1 MKSLIYVFVGGMG
14 PRSGSYLYDGFHY
27 EIEKQLGDYFVDSD
41 FPDSLLITTPSMED
55 NPYHG
60 DYNIDLAFLQAQIE
74 LLLSQYEKIIVAP
87 LCVTVSDV
95 VKQACEQVGSNRVK
109 CETIL
114 DFIESKFPNGATLLC
129 SQELANQNTHDSK
142 NTYVQC
148 TRIIKNYAK
157 PHIVGFLRQI
167 VFDVSKETDK
177 SIVLACTEL
186 STVSNITTL
195 GGVFDAPLM
204 FVRNLVR
211 EYIHE
216 NRR

>member
-1 MKSLIYVFVGGMG
+1 
-14 PRSGSYLYDGFHY
+14 
-27 EIEKQLGDYFVDSD
+27 
-41 FPDSLLITTPSMED
+41 MED

-60 DYNIDLAFLQAQIE
+60 DYNIDLTFLQAQIE

-87 LCVTVSDV
+87 LCVTVSDI
-95 VKQACEQVGSNRVK
+95 VKQACEQVGSNRVR

-129 SQELANQNTHDSK
+129 SQELANQNTNDSK

-157 PHIVGFLRQI
+157 PHIVGLLRQI
-167 VFDVSKETDK
+167 VLDVNKETDK

-186 STVSNITTL
+186 STISKITTL
-195 GGVFDAPLM
+195 GGVFDAPSM
-204 FVRNLVR
+204 FIRNLVR

-216 NRR
+216 N